1 MSLSAFYRV
10 DSHLAASAER
20 EILCP
25 LPRAFG
31 GWGSRMLRGMAVS
44 GALARAAERRV
55 ADLGRSELS
64 PARWTLDLFRP
75 AGESPCS
82 VTTAVLRQGRRLCL
96 LDATLMQDGTAVAR
110 GTALFLR
117 PTELPL
123 SGIDVIAEV
132 PEPPAP
138 IAGIERL
145 YRRSEGDWLTDG
157 AVPRDAHAKS
167 IWHFPVPIVE
177 GEELTPF
184 QAAAAA
190 ADVANAV
197 ANAGPDGLAFINADL
212 TMNIVRRP
220 TETAVGMTLAE
231 RFEGDGLSA
240 GVATMFDSGGG
251 FGSVSVSCLQQRPI
265 VLQQVMPQ
273 R

>member
-10 DSHLAASAER
+10 DSHVPASPER
-20 EILCP
+20 EILSP

-44 GALARAAERRV
+44 GVLARAAERRV
-55 ADLGRSELS
+55 ADLGRSDLS

-82 VTTAVLRQGRRLCL
+82 VATTVLRQGRRLCL
-96 LDATLMQDGTAVAR
+96 LDATLMQAGAAVAR

-117 PTELPL
+117 PTELPH

-132 PEPPAP
+132 PQPPPP
-138 IAGIERL
+138 IGGIERV
-145 YRRSEGDWLTDG
+145 YRRHEGDWLTDG

-167 IWHFPVPIVE
+167 VWHFPVPIVE
-177 GEELTPF
+177 GEDLTPF

-190 ADVANAV
+190 ADITNAV

-220 TETAVGMTLAE
+220 TETALGMTLAE

-240 GVATMFDSGGG
+240 GVATMFDSAGG

-265 VLQQVMPQ
+265 VLQ
-273 R
+273 